1 MDVRSVEMVVAAEG
15 VALVVG
21 LSVPVPSVPVLG
33 ADGLLVS
40 PLVALVTPEVTPT
53 DVAPSV
59 DTVVCPLTDA
69 SVDVVAE
76 PLVTPDATPV
86 AASEL
91 WDAVTATDVR
101 SAPVTCVGVLPAE
114 SLATKEFAS
123 EAIIDG
129 DELPVKPL
137 VSANR

>member
-1 MDVRSVEMVVAAEG
+1 MAAEG
-15 VALVVG
+15 VVLVR
-21 LSVPVPSVPVLG
+21 LSVPVPSVPVLR

-59 DTVVCPLTDA
+59 GTVVCPLTGA
-69 SVDVVAE
+69 SVDVVAGS
-76 PLVTPDATPV
+76 LVMPDATPV

-91 WDAVTATDVR
+91 WDTVTATEVR

-114 SLATKEFAS
+114 SFATKEFAS

-129 DELPVKPL
+129 DELSVKPL
-137 VSANR
+137 VSADR

>member
-1 MDVRSVEMVVAAEG
+1 MAAEG
-15 VALVVG
+15 VVLVR
-21 LSVPVPSVPVLG
+21 LSVPVPSVPVLR

-59 DTVVCPLTDA
+59 GTVVCPLTGA
-69 SVDVVAE
+69 SVDVVAGS
-76 PLVTPDATPV
+76 LVMPDATPV

-91 WDAVTATDVR
+91 WDA
-101 SAPVTCVGVLPAE
+101 VTCVGVLPAE

-129 DELPVKPL
+129 DELSVKPL
-137 VSANR
+137 VSADR

>member
-1 MDVRSVEMVVAAEG
+1 MAAEG
-15 VALVVG
+15 VVLVR
-21 LSVPVPSVPVLG
+21 LSVPVPSVPVLR

-59 DTVVCPLTDA
+59 GTVVCPLTGA
-69 SVDVVAE
+69 SVDVVAGS
-76 PLVTPDATPV
+76 LVMPDATPV

-91 WDAVTATDVR
+91 WDAVTATEVR
-101 SAPVTCVGVLPAE
+101 SAPVTCVGPAE

-129 DELPVKPL
+129 DELSVKPL
-137 VSANR
+137 VSADR

>member
-1 MDVRSVEMVVAAEG
+1 MAAEG
-15 VALVVG
+15 VVLVR
-21 LSVPVPSVPVLG
+21 LSVPVPSVPVLR

-59 DTVVCPLTDA
+59 GTVVCPLTAGA
-69 SVDVVAE
+69 SVDVVAGS
-76 PLVTPDATPV
+76 LVMPDATPV

-91 WDAVTATDVR
+91 WDAVTATEVR

-129 DELPVKPL
+129 DELSVKPL
-137 VSANR
+137 VSADR

>member
-1 MDVRSVEMVVAAEG
+1 MAAEG
-15 VALVVG
+15 VVLVR
-21 LSVPVPSVPVLG
+21 LSVPVPSVPVLR

-59 DTVVCPLTDA
+59 GTVVCPLTGA
-69 SVDVVAE
+69 SVDVVAGS
-76 PLVTPDATPV
+76 LVMPD
-86 AASEL
+86 EL
-91 WDAVTATDVR
+91 WDAVTATEVR

-129 DELPVKPL
+129 DELSVKPL
-137 VSANR
+137 VSADR